1 MNNTSLEQKIK
12 NVYERITKAINNQ
25 NLGIIE
31 ENISFVESIEQ
42 EFDFSFGLKK
52 KYGAFYTN
60 KEISSFI
67 FIRTLILYL
76 NKHIDGFEID
86 DINEIFTLSIDLKK
100 KVSAILLSIKIC
112 DPACGLGAFILSAL
126 EILFSLIL
134 KLDKEDQLEKHE
146 IIQILFEN
154 LYGFDI
160 NQSALNLCRIKLYF
174 WAIQNEILNLK
185 KLHKMV
191 LSHIRLR
198 NSLFELE
205 NQTFNIVIGNPPYGN
220 IMREGE
226 KKKLKN
232 QGIYYNDIYCAFIL
246 KALQWSEGNIGF
258 LVPKS
263 FLLRQ
268 SYLNFRQQLLSKA
281 SLLEIYDLGPKLFR
295 KATNE
300 VQILIFEKKGNFL
313 PPLRVFKYPDERIIS
328 YPKQKFDNLR
338 VCLNDSCPLCSKAQ
352 KIYVYTFALK
362 CPYCASDTHEL
373 HRIRISYNN
382 KIKQVIEKIEKV
394 GDLNLL
400 NIKDFPNM
408 IRGEEAN
415 GLKEVKKLLK
425 AKTGGSCNFIF
436 AKDDFQYYH
445 YTKNKPFD
453 LDKVDSK
460 ILKGQ
465 NFEYYTQ
472 PKLLIKHNTI
482 LPQAA
487 YSEDKLCFTSSI
499 YSLLDEDIIN
509 LKYLCALIN
518 SSLIQF
524 YCFYGINNQQNT
536 TINLNQYMIRHL
548 PLKNV
553 DNNDKLMISKKV
565 DLIIKAFRTNKGQID
580 NSIAKIWRDL
590 DEGFFHMYSLS
601 EEDKAI
607 VLDSIRSE
615 IDFLN
620 IIYSKEIK

>member
-1 MNNTSLEQKIK
+1 MNNTSLEQNIK
-12 NVYERITKAINNQ
+12 NIYDRITKAINDQDLN
-25 NLGIIE
+25 IIQ
-31 ENISFVESIEQ
+31 ENISLIESIEQ
-42 EFDFSFGLKK
+42 EFELTFGFKK
-52 KYGAFYTN
+52 KFGAFYTN
-60 KEISSFI
+60 KEISRFI

-76 NKHIDGFEID
+76 NKHIDELKID
-86 DINEIFTLSIDLKK
+86 DINEIFALNQDFKK
-100 KVSAILLSIKIC
+100 KVSTLLLSIKIC
-112 DPACGLGAFILSAL
+112 DPACGLGVFILSAL

-134 KLDKEDQLEKHE
+134 KLEDKLEKHE
-146 IIQILFEN
+146 IIQILFGN

-174 WAIQNEILNLK
+174 WATQNKILNLK
-185 KLHKMV
+185 KFHKIV
-191 LSHIRLR
+191 SSHISIR

-205 NQTFNIVIGNPPYGN
+205 NQTFDIVIGNPPYGN
-220 IMREGE
+220 IMRERE
-226 KKKLKN
+226 KKAMKN

-246 KALQWSEGNIGF
+246 KSLQWSEGTIGF

-268 SYLNFRQQLLSKA
+268 SYLNFRHQLLSKA
-281 SLLEIYDLGPKLFR
+281 NLLEIYDLGPKLFK

-300 VQILIFEKKGNFL
+300 VHILIFEKKSGNL
-313 PPLRVFKYPDERIIS
+313 PPLKVFKYPDEKVIS
-328 YPKQKFDNLR
+328 YPGQKFDNLR
-338 VCLNDSCPLCSKAQ
+338 ICLNTSCPLCSNTQ
-352 KIYVYTFALK
+352 KIHVYTFKLK
-362 CPYCASDTHEL
+362 CPYCVSNTNEL
-373 HRIRISYNN
+373 HRIRISGNN
-382 KIKQVIEKIEKV
+382 KIQQVIEKIEKE

-415 GLKEVKKLLK
+415 GLVEVKKLLK
-425 AKTGGSCNFIF
+425 AKTGGSCNFIY
-436 AKDDFQYYH
+436 AKDDFQYY
-445 YTKNKPFD
+445 YYAKNKSFD
-453 LDKVDSK
+453 LDMVDSK
-460 ILKGQ
+460 TLKGQ

-499 YSLLDEDIIN
+499 YSILDDNTIN

-548 PLKNV
+548 PLKNG
-553 DNNDKLMISKKV
+553 DNKEKLLISKKV
-565 DLIIKAFRTNKGQID
+565 DLIIEAFRANKGQI
-580 NSIAKIWRDL
+580 NNNIAIIWHEL
-590 DEGFFHMYSLS
+590 DEDFFHMYSLS
-601 EEDKAI
+601 KEDKGVI
-607 VLDSIRSE
+607 LNSIRCE
-615 IDFLN
+615 IDFLK
-620 IIYSKEIK
+620 IVYSSEIK

>member
-1 MNNTSLEQKIK
+1 MNNTSLEQNIK
-12 NVYERITKAINNQ
+12 NVYDRITRAINDQ
-25 NLGIIE
+25 NSGIIQ
-31 ENISFVESIEQ
+31 ENISLIESIEQ
-42 EFDFSFGLKK
+42 EFELSFDLKK
-52 KYGAFYTN
+52 KYGAFYTK

-67 FIRTLILYL
+67 LIRTLILYL
-76 NKHIDGFEID
+76 NKHIDKFEIG
-86 DINEIFTLSIDLKK
+86 DINEIFALNQDFKR
-100 KVSAILLSIKIC
+100 KVSALLLSIKIC

-134 KLDKEDQLEKHE
+134 KLNKEDQLEQHE
-146 IIQILFEN
+146 IIQTLFEN

-160 NQSALNLCRIKLYF
+160 NQSALNLCRLKLYF
-174 WAIQNEILNLK
+174 WAIQNKILDLK
-185 KLHKMV
+185 KIHKIV
-191 LSHIRLR
+191 SSQISLR

-205 NQTFNIVIGNPPYGN
+205 NQTFDIVIGNPPYGN
-220 IMREGE
+220 IMRERE
-226 KKKLKN
+226 KKALKS

-246 KALQWSEGNIGF
+246 KTLQWSEGIIGF

-268 SYLNFRQQLLSKA
+268 SYLSFRHQLLSKA
-281 SLLEIYDLGPKLFR
+281 NLLEIYDLGPKLFR

-300 VQILIFEKKGNFL
+300 VQIVIFEKKTRDL
-313 PPLRVFKYPDERIIS
+313 PPLRVFKYPDEKVIS
-328 YPKQKFDNLR
+328 YPGQKYDNLR
-338 VCLNDSCPLCSKAQ
+338 ICLNNACPLCSRAQ
-352 KIYVYTFALK
+352 KVHVYTFALK
-362 CPYCASDTHEL
+362 CPYCGSNTHEL

-382 KIKQVIEKIEKV
+382 KIKQVIEKIEKA

-415 GLKEVKKLLK
+415 GLTEVKKLLK
-425 AKTGGSCNFIF
+425 VETGGSCNFIY
-436 AKDDFQYYH
+436 AKDDFQYYY
-445 YTKNKPFD
+445 YTKNKSFD

-460 ILKGQ
+460 TLKGQ

-499 YSLLDEDIIN
+499 YSLLDDDIIN

-553 DNNDKLMISKKV
+553 DNNDKLMISRKV
-565 DLIIKAFRTNKGQID
+565 DLIIEAFRTNKGQID
-580 NSIAKIWRDL
+580 NNIAKIWLEL
-590 DEGFFHMYSLS
+590 DEGFFHIYSLS
-601 EEDKAI
+601 EEDKGI
-607 VLDSIRSE
+607 ILNSIKGE
-615 IDFLN
+615 IDFLK
-620 IIYSKEIK
+620 IIYSR